1 MKRSFLP
8 HVAAATAIA
17 MLAACQ
23 NPTPPPPPHRH
34 PGFNGPPQHDADD
47 TTETTHSSDSTE
59 TTKTETETGKPD
71 QHQPQAPDTQP
82 APAKVGNY
90 EYGKPV
96 PGKPGYV
103 TSPYAPY
110 SGYVDV
116 RNIPPG
122 TEVKDPYT
130 NKIFL
135 VP

>member
-8 HVAAATAIA
+8 HLAAVMAIA
-17 MLAACQ
+17 LLAACHDT
-23 NPTPPPPPHRH
+23 TPPPPAHRH
-34 PGFNGPPQHDADD
+34 PGFNGPPHETDD
-47 TTETTHSSDSTE
+47 QTPEPATHSESSETKPDSE
-59 TTKTETETGKPD
+59 TTKPD
-71 QHQPQAPDTQP
+71 SHQAPANDTQTP
-82 APAKVGNY
+82 PAKVGNY